1 MVKSCPF
8 LIRNLPN
15 DKAIIARQ
23 ELKIKQLEEDVDFYK
38 SILRKNNSAIFNL
51 KIKTIHGERIWYDK
65 VFDYMTLLHQL
76 DEDDEVIEWK
86 KPIRCER

>member
-51 KIKTIHGERIWYDK
+51 KIKTIHGKRIWYDK

-86 KPIRCER
+86 KPIRYER